1 MPADVCVPAE
11 VRIGNVRVAPATVL
25 APMAGV
31 TDTVFRRFIR
41 NASLFTGT
49 AEEHPSLPQGVLS
62 SQVEADISNVQS
74 GCGLIMTEFTSADG
88 LARCRESRRK
98 RYLTFYDDEHP
109 ISAQLF
115 GSDPRIVADA
125 ARVVEDLGFDL
136 VDLNL
141 GCPAKRV
148 VKCNG
153 GSGLLRD
160 LPQI

>member
-1 MPADVCVPAE
+1 MLKWAKAARMESFPTQFS
-11 VRIGNVRVAPATVL
+11 IGPLTIAPATVL

-41 NASLFTGT
+41 NLG
-49 AEEHPSLPQGVLS
+49 
-62 SQVEADISNVQS
+62 

-88 LARCRESRRK
+88 ILRSKDRK
-98 RYLTFYDDEHP
+98 AKLYLHFYEDEHP

-115 GSDPRIVADA
+115 GSDPTVMAEA
-125 ARVVEDLGFDL
+125 ARMVEGLGFDL

-141 GCPAKRV
+141 GCPAKKV

-160 LPQI
+160 LPAIGKIFEAVRAAVN